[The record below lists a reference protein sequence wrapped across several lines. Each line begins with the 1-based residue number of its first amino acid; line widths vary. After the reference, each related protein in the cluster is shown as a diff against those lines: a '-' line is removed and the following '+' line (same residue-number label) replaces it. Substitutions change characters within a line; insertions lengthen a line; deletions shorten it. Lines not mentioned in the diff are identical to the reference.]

1 MRCDSHRIFPLD
13 MQIQTSLLLKWGKWR
28 FNVMFYSKPNVTPTL
43 KEKLEREMHFSVTQ

>member
-1 MRCDSHRIFPLD
+1 MRCDAHRIFPLD
-13 MQIQTSLLLKWGKWR
+13 MQIQTSLLLKLGKWR